1 VSDSRVVRSGAP
13 TRFTGLVLLAMVT
26 SLVLIAAACGG
37 EAERDILAGSQPTP
51 LDPSPAPSE
60 SVLRRAGEVLLFT
73 GTEAPGDLVAVD
85 PATGEERVLVEDLDD
100 VYRARWS
107 ADGRWVA
114 FGMAG
119 SLWVVDRALE
129 PRQVFLEPRQ
139 VFEGPGLWV
148 WSSTGGRLAVILGST
163 LSVVDPS
170 TGQTTELASTVG
182 DVTSAPAWSPDGT
195 RIVFGARGGSVYS
208 IDVRTG
214 ERSLVVQLP
223 GEHLDSI
230 DGIEWSPDG
239 SRLVI
244 YNDLDPGDGRLFVL
258 NPDGSDIRVLADDVL
273 VFGFDWSPDGSRIAF
288 TEDHGAA
295 LRVFVAPA
303 DGSTRSL
310 VASLP
315 NNAGNPVWSP
325 DGMQIALGNQ
335 NAFLTEDADNLVI
348 DADGSGDPVPIDDL
362 TYESWRGGSY
372 DGADT
377 TTEVGAD
384 RSGTFAML
392 FGEVTFHAARPWDD
406 FWSEPGLFFL
416 GGRPDDWGADS
427 LPVPIIEI
435 RANPLPPVASERA
448 CRESSTPPAS
458 PASAEELVQAIRSNP
473 DLETTV
479 PVTER
484 VGGIDALRLDVA
496 AVPGASTCPGED
508 SVSVLSMLQ
517 PGGGRVSHGTLGRL
531 HVLDLPGGSA
541 RALAILITAR
551 EAAFER
557 AVEAAAP
564 VVDSFEFHTG

>member
-13 TRFTGLVLLAMVT
+13 TRFTGLVLLAMVN

-139 VFEGPGLWV
+139 VFEGPRLWV

-208 IDVRTG
+208 VDVRTG

-325 DGMQIALGNQ
+325 DGMQIALGHQ

-348 DADGSGDPVPIDDL
+348 DADGSGDAVPIDDL

-372 DGADT
+372 DCDC
-377 TTEVGAD
+377 D
-384 RSGTFAML
+384 RF
-392 FGEVTFHAARPWDD
+392 D
-406 FWSEPGLFFL
+406 
-416 GGRPDDWGADS
+416 
-427 LPVPIIEI
+427 
-435 RANPLPPVASERA
+435 
-448 CRESSTPPAS
+448 
-458 PASAEELVQAIRSNP
+458 
-473 DLETTV
+473 
-479 PVTER
+479 
-484 VGGIDALRLDVA
+484 
-496 AVPGASTCPGED
+496 
-508 SVSVLSMLQ
+508 
-517 PGGGRVSHGTLGRL
+517 
-531 HVLDLPGGSA
+531 
-541 RALAILITAR
+541 
-551 EAAFER
+551 
-557 AVEAAAP
+557 
-564 VVDSFEFHTG
+564 

>member
-1 VSDSRVVRSGAP
+1 M
-13 TRFTGLVLLAMVT
+13 LVAMAT
-26 SLVLIAAACGG
+26 SLVLVAAACGG
-37 EAERDILAGSQPTP
+37 EAE
-51 LDPSPAPSE
+51 SPAPSD

-129 PRQVFLEPRQ
+129 PRQVFLEPRR
-139 VFEGPGLWV
+139 VFEGPRLWV

-208 IDVRTG
+208 VDVRTG

-325 DGMQIALGNQ
+325 DGSQIALGHQ

-348 DADGSGDPVPIDDL
+348 DADGSGDAVPIDDL

-372 DGADT
+372 DCGC
-377 TTEVGAD
+377 D
-384 RSGTFAML
+384 R
-392 FGEVTFHAARPWDD
+392 FG
-406 FWSEPGLFFL
+406 
-416 GGRPDDWGADS
+416 
-427 LPVPIIEI
+427 
-435 RANPLPPVASERA
+435 
-448 CRESSTPPAS
+448 
-458 PASAEELVQAIRSNP
+458 
-473 DLETTV
+473 
-479 PVTER
+479 
-484 VGGIDALRLDVA
+484 
-496 AVPGASTCPGED
+496 
-508 SVSVLSMLQ
+508 
-517 PGGGRVSHGTLGRL
+517 
-531 HVLDLPGGSA
+531 
-541 RALAILITAR
+541 
-551 EAAFER
+551 
-557 AVEAAAP
+557 
-564 VVDSFEFHTG
+564 